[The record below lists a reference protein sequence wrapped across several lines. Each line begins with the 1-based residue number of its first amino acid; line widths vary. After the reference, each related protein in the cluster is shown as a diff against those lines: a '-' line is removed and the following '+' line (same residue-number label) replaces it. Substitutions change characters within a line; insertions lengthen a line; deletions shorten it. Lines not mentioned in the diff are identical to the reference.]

1 MGAFN
6 VIAILYLAIMLY
18 FFVKGLIV
26 LLTKI
31 INKQSIKSPLTS
43 LLMSIVMFLFIIGF
57 CVVFFDGISGL
68 AN

>member
-1 MGAFN
+1 MEAFN

-43 LLMSIVMFLFIIGF
+43 LLISIVMFLFIIIF